1 MIIIANQTYDISKLL
16 KEYASNSMENDLL
29 QVMKRSNEK
38 YMYDCLQEAQFE
50 LSCRKEIVLA
60 ARALAESELQFSDF
74 RNSKCNMGYWDRTKN
89 GGFNLKQRAKPSD
102 AIRDIFN
109 KGEKY
114 ATECATAMLFVYYKA
129 LLEVFGEELFNKVF
143 AQIYLMNWHNID
155 VLLREVGYPNQV
167 TELLIGDRGYV
178 ANPDVDP
185 RTPICQGENVIVLP
199 NGLYYGHGMGIA
211 TIARIK
217 ASLNG
222 NRKRNATRSAYL
234 MDTAARP
241 NFKMLSN
248 IFNAK

>member
-1 MIIIANQTYDISKLL
+1 MIVVASQAFDISKLL
-16 KEYASNSMENDLL
+16 KEYANNIMENDLL

-38 YMYDCLQEAQFE
+38 YIYESLQELQFE
-50 LSCRKEIVLA
+50 LNCRKEIVLA
-60 ARALAESELQFSDF
+60 ARALAESKLQFSDF
-74 RNSKCNMGYWDRTKN
+74 RNSRCNIRYWDITNN

-102 AIRDIFN
+102 AIMDIFIQ
-109 KGEKY
+109 GEKY

-129 LLEVFGEELFNKVF
+129 LLEIFGKELFNKVF

-155 VLLREVGYPNQV
+155 ILLREVGYPTRV
-167 TELLIGDRGYV
+167 AELLIGDRGYV

-199 NGLYYGHGMGIA
+199 NGLYYGHGIGIA

-241 NFKMLSN
+241 NFRKLSN
-248 IFNAK
+248 FFYSQ